1 MSTMKKA
8 GVAALLAITLW
19 CDGMVIPKSAVAEA
33 SYPSRP
39 IRIVTPLAAGAAS
52 DIALRVLAEK
62 LSSRFGVPVIVQ
74 NEPGGAGVI
83 ADRAVTNARAD
94 GYTILWAGNNT
105 ATDVSL
111 FREPV
116 DPRKE
121 LTPIIGV
128 SVDSGGKRKARNA
141 NDRDFKRWHDQ
152 LPRRAAIQI
161 DTEARFYGCAL
172 SRSLRTHSCVAA
184 Q

>member
-8 GVAALLAITLW
+8 GVAALLAITLG
-19 CDGMVIPKSAVAEA
+19 CGGMIVARSATAEA

-52 DIALRVLAEK
+52 DIALRILAEK

-74 NEPGGAGVI
+74 NEPGGAGVL
-83 ADRAVTNARAD
+83 ADRTVTNARAD
-94 GYTILWAGNNT
+94 GYTILWAGKNT

-116 DPRKE
+116 DPRDE
-121 LTPIIGV
+121 LTPIVGV
-128 SVDSGGKRKARNA
+128 SEFPYIFVTSDSSPYTTLQEWIAAARAKPGTLTVGTSSAGTTNYLA
-141 NDRDFKRWHDQ
+141 ALLFK
-152 LPRRAAIQI
+152 
-161 DTEARFYGCAL
+161 
-172 SRSLRTHSCVAA
+172 SVAKP
-184 Q
+184 